1 MPRIDHQKVSDVIRE
16 VAADKIVP
24 RFRQLE
30 KAEVRAKTG
39 PNDLVTIADEE
50 AEIELTR
57 ILLTIL
63 PGSLVLGEEAVSS
76 GKVLRDVIKQTE
88 FPVWILDPVDGT
100 NNFAHGKDV
109 FGTMVCLIDKGER
122 VASWI
127 YQIPR
132 ERMISCEKG
141 AGIEIDGKAFVQ
153 PKRPEEGA
161 PFSELSA
168 LISRKFMPPKIR
180 PYVEAKIDM
189 LKEADSYWCCAWDY
203 IELLE
208 GNAAFSVYKRI
219 EPWDHMAGV
228 LMLEEAG
235 FYVRKWD
242 GSVYGGADLD
252 GGLINAPSEELWTR
266 VYEEFL
272 KEPMESLQRDL
283 PSRHA

>member
-1 MPRIDHQKVSDVIRE
+1 MRIDHQKVFDTIRE
-16 VAADKIVP
+16 VAAEKIVP

-39 PNDLVTIADEE
+39 PNDLVTVADEE

-57 ILLTIL
+57 LLPMLL

-76 GKVLRDVIKQTE
+76 GKVLRDVLKQSE
-88 FPVWILDPVDGT
+88 FPVWIVDPVDGT

-141 AGIEIDGKAFVQ
+141 AGIAINGKAFEQ
-153 PKRPEEGA
+153 PQRPEEGA

-228 LMLEEAG
+228 LMLEESG

-242 GSVYGGADLD
+242 GSVYAGNDLD
-252 GGLINAPSEELWTR
+252 GGLINAPSEELWNR
-266 VYEEFL
+266 VYNEFL

>member
-1 MPRIDHQKVSDVIRE
+1 MKIDHQKVSDVIRE
-16 VAADKIVP
+16 VAADKIAP
-24 RFRQLE
+24 RFRQL
-30 KAEVRAKTG
+30 KKSEVRAKSG
-39 PNDLVTIADEE
+39 PNDLVTVADEE

-57 ILLTIL
+57 ILPTIL

-76 GKVLRDVIKQTE
+76 GKVLRDVLKQSE
-88 FPVWILDPVDGT
+88 YPVWIVDPVDGT
-100 NNFAHGKDV
+100 NNFAHGKEV

-132 ERMISCEKG
+132 ERLISCEKG
-141 AGIEIDGKAFVQ
+141 AGIRIDGAAFQ
-153 PKRPEEGA
+153 PPARPEEGA

-168 LISRKFMPPKIR
+168 LVSRKFMPPKIG
-180 PYVEAKIDM
+180 PYVGDKIGM

-208 GNAAFSVYKRI
+208 GRAAFSVYNRI

-235 FYVRKWD
+235 LHVRKWD
-242 GSVYGGADLD
+242 WSVYGGADLD
-252 GGLINAPSEELWTR
+252 GGLISAASEGLWRR
-266 VYEEFL
+266 VYDEFL
-272 KEPMESLQRDL
+272 KEPLEALKKG
-283 PSRHA
+283 

>member
-1 MPRIDHQKVSDVIRE
+1 MKMDHQKVSDVIRD

-30 KAEVRAKTG
+30 KSEIRAKNG
-39 PNDLVTIADEE
+39 PNDLVTVADEE

-57 ILLTIL
+57 ILPTIL

-76 GKVLRDVIKQTE
+76 GKVLRDVLKQSE
-88 FPVWILDPVDGT
+88 YPVWIVDPVDGT
-100 NNFAHGKDV
+100 NNFAHGKEV

-141 AGIEIDGKAFVQ
+141 AGIRIDGEAFRQ
-153 PKRPEEGA
+153 PARPEEGA
-161 PFSELSA
+161 PFSEMSA
-168 LISRKFMPPKIR
+168 LVSRKFMPPKIS
-180 PYVEAKIDM
+180 PYVGKKIGM

-208 GNAAFSVYKRI
+208 GRAAFSVYNRI

-235 FYVRKWD
+235 LHVRKWD
-242 GSVYGGADLD
+242 WSVYGGADLD
-252 GGLINAPSEELWTR
+252 GGLISAASEGLWRR
-266 VYEEFL
+266 VYDEFL
-272 KEPMESLQRDL
+272 KEPLEALKKG
-283 PSRHA
+283 

>member
-1 MPRIDHQKVSDVIRE
+1 MRIDHQKVSDTIRE
-16 VAADKIVP
+16 VAAEKIVP

-57 ILLTIL
+57 LLPMIL

-76 GKVLRDVIKQTE
+76 GKVLRDVLKQSDY
-88 FPVWILDPVDGT
+88 PVWIVDPVDGT

-109 FGTMVCLIDKGER
+109 FGTMVCLVEKGER
-122 VASWI
+122 VGSWI

-141 AGIEIDGKAFVQ
+141 AGIEIDGKAFIQ
-153 PKRPEEGA
+153 PKRPEEGV

-228 LMLEEAG
+228 LMLEESG

-242 GSVYGGADLD
+242 GTVYGGNDLE

-266 VYEEFL
+266 VYEAFL

-283 PSRHA
+283 PSRQA

>member
-1 MPRIDHQKVSDVIRE
+1 MPDIDHQKVSDTIRE

-24 RFRQLE
+24 RFRQL
-30 KAEVRAKTG
+30 AEADVRAKSG

-57 ILLTIL
+57 ILPTIL

-76 GKVLRDVIKQTE
+76 GKVLRDVLKQSDY
-88 FPVWILDPVDGT
+88 PVWIVDPVDGT

-141 AGIEIDGKAFVQ
+141 AGIQMQGKPFRQ
-153 PKRPEEGA
+153 PQRPEEGA
-161 PFSELSA
+161 SFSSMTA

-180 PYVEAKIDM
+180 PYVEDKIGL
-189 LKEADSYWCCAWDY
+189 LKDAESYWCCAWDY

-208 GNAAFSVYKRI
+208 GNASFSVYKRI

-228 LMLEEAG
+228 LMLEESG
-235 FYVRKWD
+235 FHVRKWD

-252 GGLINAPSEELWTR
+252 GGLINAPSEELWHR
-266 VYEEFL
+266 VYETFL
-272 KEPMESLQRDL
+272 KEPLEKFQRDL
-283 PSRHA
+283 PSRQA

>member
-1 MPRIDHQKVSDVIRE
+1 MKVDHQKVSDVIRD
-16 VAADKIVP
+16 VAADKIAP

-30 KAEVRAKTG
+30 KSEVRAKSG

-57 ILLTIL
+57 ILPTIL

-76 GKVLRDVIKQTE
+76 GKVLRDVLKQTE
-88 FPVWILDPVDGT
+88 YPVWIVDPVDGT
-100 NNFAHGKDV
+100 NNFAHGKEV

-141 AGIEIDGKAFVQ
+141 AGIRIDGAAFQQ
-153 PKRPEEGA
+153 PARPEEGA

-168 LISRKFMPPKIR
+168 LVSRKFMPPKIR
-180 PYVEAKIDM
+180 PYVDEKIGT
-189 LKEADSYWCCAWDY
+189 LKKADSYWCCAWDY

-208 GNAAFSVYKRI
+208 GRAAFSVYNRI

-235 FYVRKWD
+235 LHVRKWD
-242 GSVYGGADLD
+242 GSVYGGADLG
-252 GGLINAPSEELWTR
+252 GGLVSAASEGLWRR
-266 VYEEFL
+266 VYNVFL
-272 KEPMESLQRDL
+272 KEPLEALKKG
-283 PSRHA
+283 